1 MLNKEEQN
9 VNKTTSSVGENKKN
23 GVEKNGNGV
32 NGHALVD
39 FNKLKTG
46 GKFLTNVVGTNEVFC
61 KESFSDEEKM
71 IYEAMSDFA
80 TNELLPLSQNELNKK
95 DEKLIRKLVEQMGE
109 LGFLG
114 VDVPEKY
121 GGSEMTK
128 TGMCILAEG
137 ISMSGS
143 ASFCTVWN
151 VQTSIGALGI
161 IWYGND
167 EQKKRWLPGVCSG
180 KKITAFGLTEPEAG
194 SDATNSKTTGVLSDD
209 GKHYIL
215 NGQKIFISNG
225 AWADLFTVAL
235 KIDGKFSSIVVE
247 KGTPGFEIGKEEK
260 KMGMEGS
267 STVPLY
273 FTDCKVPVENL
284 LGKPGEGAGPAFCAL
299 NIGRF
304 KLGASAIG
312 GMVLGMKHATDY
324 AKERKAF
331 GQNISD
337 FGAIQDKL
345 ATSAILT
352 YTLESTC
359 YAVIGNQTDAIS
371 ELDKDDPKYYVKQGD
386 ITERY
391 IAENSIV
398 KVYGSEAAEELIDH
412 CFQVYGGY
420 GFIEEY
426 PMAQAYRDN
435 RINRIWEGTNEIN
448 RMLCGRAMIQK
459 TLTGE
464 LGFREYLEKVNS
476 YCSEGLD
483 SGYEGDM
490 KDEVECVEAAKAIYA
505 LSLNEALS
513 KFGQDI
519 GTEQMI
525 MQNLANILIYCYVAD
540 STLSRVMQNKE
551 LYEKTKQ
558 DVPELCAKVY
568 TAEEGLR
575 VVEYVNKIFNS
586 IFDGDIPTDMKKKL
600 ELLSSRLTMSTNTI
614 GLKKLIGEKVVES
627 GGYPVKSF

>member
-1 MLNKEEQN
+1 MSDKQQN
-9 VNKTTSSVGENKKN
+9 DNTNNSSKD
-23 GVEKNGNGV
+23 GVI
-32 NGHALVD
+32 D
-39 FNKLKTG
+39 FSKIKTG
-46 GKFLTNVVGTNEVFC
+46 GKFLTTVVGTNKVFC
-61 KESFSDEEKM
+61 KEAFSEEERM
-71 IYEAMSDFA
+71 IYDAMSDFA
-80 TNELLPLSQNELNKK
+80 TNELLPLSKNELNKK

-137 ISMSGS
+137 ISKSGS

-151 VQTSIGALGI
+151 VQTSIGSLGI

-167 EQKKRWLPGVCSG
+167 EQKERWLPGISSG
-180 KKITAFGLTEPEAG
+180 EKITAFGLTEPEAG

-225 AWADLFTVAL
+225 AWADLFTIAL

-247 KGTPGFEIGKEEK
+247 KDTPGFEIGKEEK

-284 LGKPGEGAGPAFCAL
+284 LGKVGEGAGPAFCAL

-304 KLGASAIG
+304 KLGASSIG
-312 GMVLGMKHATDY
+312 GMMLGIQQAADY
-324 AKERKAF
+324 AKQRKAF
-331 GQNISD
+331 GQYISD
-337 FGAIQDKL
+337 FGSIQEKL
-345 ATSAILT
+345 ATCTVLA
-352 YTLESTC
+352 YTTDSMC

-371 ELDKDDPKYYVKQGD
+371 ELDKDDPEYYIKQGN

-398 KVYGSEAAEELIDH
+398 KIYGSESSGELIDH
-412 CFQVYGGY
+412 CLQVFGGY

-426 PMAQAYRDN
+426 PMAQAYRDA

-448 RMLCGRAMIQK
+448 KMLCGRSMITK
-459 TLTGE
+459 TLSGE
-464 LGFREYLEKVNS
+464 LGFREYLEKVNG
-476 YCSEGLD
+476 YCNEGLD
-483 SGYEGDM
+483 SGYEGDY
-490 KDEVECVEAAKAIYA
+490 KDEVECIEAAKAVYA
-505 LSLNEALS
+505 LALNESLS
-513 KFGQDI
+513 RYGQDI
-519 GTEQMI
+519 GTEQVI
-525 MQNLANILIYCYVAD
+525 IENLANILIYCYVSD
-540 STLSRVMQNKE
+540 STVSRVIQNKDF
-551 LYEKTKQ
+551 YDSKSQ
-558 DVPELCAKVY
+558 VVPELCAKVY
-568 TAEEGLR
+568 TAEQGIR
-575 VVEYVNKIFNS
+575 VMEYANKIFNS
-586 IFDGDIPTDMKKKL
+586 IFDSKIPADIEQKLDVLKKRLSLKTD
-600 ELLSSRLTMSTNTI
+600 TI
-614 GLKKLIGEKVVES
+614 GLKKIIGEKVVEA

>member
-1 MLNKEEQN
+1 
-9 VNKTTSSVGENKKN
+9 
-23 GVEKNGNGV
+23 
-32 NGHALVD
+32 
-39 FNKLKTG
+39 
-46 GKFLTNVVGTNEVFC
+46 
-61 KESFSDEEKM
+61 M
-71 IYEAMSDFA
+71 IYDAMSDFA
-80 TNELLPLSQNELNKK
+80 TNELLPLSKNELNKK

-137 ISMSGS
+137 ISKSGS

-151 VQTSIGALGI
+151 VQTSIGSLGI

-167 EQKKRWLPGVCSG
+167 EQKERWLPGISSG
-180 KKITAFGLTEPEAG
+180 EKITAFGLTEPEAG

-225 AWADLFTVAL
+225 AWADLFTIAL

-284 LGKPGEGAGPAFCAL
+284 LGKVGEGAGPAFCAL

-304 KLGASAIG
+304 KLGASSIG
-312 GMVLGMKHATDY
+312 GMMLGIQQAADY
-324 AKERKAF
+324 VKQRKAF
-331 GQNISD
+331 GQYISD
-337 FGAIQDKL
+337 FGSIQEKL
-345 ATSAILT
+345 ATCTVLA
-352 YTLESTC
+352 YTTDSMC

-371 ELDKDDPKYYVKQGD
+371 ELDKDDPEYYIKQGN

-398 KVYGSEAAEELIDH
+398 KIYGSESSGELIDH
-412 CFQVYGGY
+412 CLQVFGGY

-426 PMAQAYRDN
+426 PMAQAYRDA

-448 RMLCGRAMIQK
+448 KMLCGRSMITK
-459 TLTGE
+459 TLSGE
-464 LGFREYLEKVNS
+464 LGFREYLEKVNG
-476 YCSEGLD
+476 YCNEGLD
-483 SGYEGDM
+483 SGYEGDY
-490 KDEVECVEAAKAIYA
+490 KDEVECIEAAKAVYA
-505 LSLNEALS
+505 LALNESLS
-513 KFGQDI
+513 RYGQDI
-519 GTEQMI
+519 GTEQVI
-525 MQNLANILIYCYVAD
+525 IENLANILIYCYVSD
-540 STLSRVMQNKE
+540 STVSRVIQNKDF
-551 LYEKTKQ
+551 YDSKSQ
-558 DVPELCAKVY
+558 VVPELCAKVY
-568 TAEEGLR
+568 TAEQGIR
-575 VVEYVNKIFNS
+575 VMEYANKIFNS
-586 IFDGDIPTDMKKKL
+586 IFDSEIPADIEQKLDVLKKRLSLKTD
-600 ELLSSRLTMSTNTI
+600 TI
-614 GLKKLIGEKVVES
+614 GLKKIIGEKVVEA

>member
-1 MLNKEEQN
+1 MSDKQQN
-9 VNKTTSSVGENKKN
+9 DNTNNSSKDG
-23 GVEKNGNGV
+23 
-32 NGHALVD
+32 AID
-39 FNKLKTG
+39 FSKIKTG
-46 GKFLTNVVGTNEVFC
+46 GKFLTTVVGTNKVFC
-61 KESFSDEEKM
+61 KEAFSEEERM
-71 IYEAMSDFA
+71 IYDAMSDFA
-80 TNELLPLSQNELNKK
+80 TNELLPLSKNELNKK

-137 ISMSGS
+137 ISKSGS

-151 VQTSIGALGI
+151 VQTSIGSLGI

-167 EQKKRWLPGVCSG
+167 EQKQRWLPGISSG
-180 KKITAFGLTEPEAG
+180 EKITAFGLTEPEAG

-225 AWADLFTVAL
+225 AWADLFTIAL

-284 LGKPGEGAGPAFCAL
+284 LGKVGEGAGPAFCAL

-304 KLGASAIG
+304 KLGASSIG
-312 GMVLGMKHATDY
+312 GMMLGIQQAVDY
-324 AKERKAF
+324 AKQRKAF
-331 GQNISD
+331 GQYISD
-337 FGAIQDKL
+337 FGSIQEKL
-345 ATSAILT
+345 ATCTVLA
-352 YTLESTC
+352 YTTDSMC

-371 ELDKDDPKYYVKQGD
+371 ELDKDDPEYYIKQGN

-398 KVYGSEAAEELIDH
+398 KIYGSESSGELIDH
-412 CFQVYGGY
+412 CLQVFGGY

-426 PMAQAYRDN
+426 PMAQAYRDA

-448 RMLCGRAMIQK
+448 KMLCGRSMITK
-459 TLTGE
+459 TLSGE
-464 LGFREYLEKVNS
+464 LGFREYLEKVNG
-476 YCSEGLD
+476 YCNEGLD
-483 SGYEGDM
+483 SGYEG
-490 KDEVECVEAAKAIYA
+490 
-505 LSLNEALS
+505 
-513 KFGQDI
+513 
-519 GTEQMI
+519 
-525 MQNLANILIYCYVAD
+525 
-540 STLSRVMQNKE
+540 
-551 LYEKTKQ
+551 
-558 DVPELCAKVY
+558 
-568 TAEEGLR
+568 
-575 VVEYVNKIFNS
+575 
-586 IFDGDIPTDMKKKL
+586 
-600 ELLSSRLTMSTNTI
+600 RLQ
-614 GLKKLIGEKVVES
+614 G
-627 GGYPVKSF
+627 